1 MDMATLG
8 QLATKAAVNCSTII
22 GRKLLTRHQRNK
34 IATEAAG
41 ILVAGNTERF
51 IEHLNPQQLRRFRE
65 FAESAQFDHL
75 VRQAMISSL
84 ASTTADTRSAIREQL
99 RHGLRHHGEFGE
111 ADLLQATD
119 VLHELVDA
127 AVHAVRLTSAPGALD
142 SGRAVAMA
150 ARVAAAGVLNSEL
163 LNRLKTLDEINQ
175 FAKAVRSATKAG
187 HAKLRMAAHDLNR
200 QVDYAQLYVTPVL
213 RPAAASPLWDS
224 SASETFT
231 LADGMNN
238 AVRFVILGD
247 PGAGKSTLAAKLA
260 HDLAADKIGGLEGQ
274 VPILLVVRAHTQSLR
289 TDHHTL
295 LHYLEAACRRPGN
308 VNPPPDALEYLLL
321 NGRATVIIDG
331 IDELGDS
338 SYRQSFAHLVDG
350 FAHRYPLARVIV
362 TSRAVGYPDAPLDS
376 DLFPTVDIAP
386 FNESQVNQY
395 ANRWFRLD
403 TTLDADQRRQLTEA
417 FMRESEVA
425 RDLRVNPL
433 VLSLLC
439 GLYSTVHYIPRN
451 KPEIYEKCAELLF
464 ETWDRSRGIEVT
476 HRYGAHIRPAVQRL
490 AWRLF
495 TDPQGRQALPR
506 AELIA
511 FLAEYMK
518 TKRFEDPDEAAQAAA
533 DFLDFCAGRAWV
545 LTDVGSDALQP
556 HYGFVH
562 RTFLEFFA
570 ASQLVKHQPDPEVVW
585 GQLEPHLVDSTW
597 DVVGQLA
604 VQILDRH
611 CDDGADRILRLVL
624 ARVDEV
630 PSASLSRLAF
640 AARCMENVAPD
651 NATLRDVVTRVVAL
665 SCAAPAADR
674 RRTQLELF
682 PEDDIPLSA
691 LLAVTAPDNATRIAR
706 AMADAVEHHARVMPL
721 SSSAGLLYDTL
732 LNRPIALNDGT
743 GELIRG
749 LVADDLSQRAVP
761 ESARVWHRLVQR
773 PTADDLAEYGLSILY
788 ELTYVAGA
796 GILPVV
802 AWILTGTVSPSV
814 GRTAAVLG
822 RWDRTL
828 AGYYPQIIT
837 NRDWLS
843 RAALPRNVWEPVLT
857 RFEEAALREMSK
869 HGRAALILLLL
880 PIMRVA
886 RNRRDVDQLEQ
897 LMTAVEGG
905 YHEAAIEIVNS
916 WALPAEA
923 HDFLVEWVRRPRLAG
938 ATPPGSAIR

>member
-8 QLATKAAVNCSTII
+8 PLATKAAVNCSTII
-22 GRKLLTRHQRNK
+22 GRKLLTRYQRNK

-51 IEHLNPQQLRRFRE
+51 IEHLDPQQLRRFRE

-84 ASTTADTRSAIREQL
+84 ASTTDETRSVLREQL
-99 RHGLRHHGEFGE
+99 RHGLRHHGEFAG
-111 ADLLQATD
+111 ADLVQATD

-127 AVHAVRLTSAPGALD
+127 AVHAVRLTAAPGTLD

-163 LNRLKTLDEINQ
+163 LDRLKSLDEIDQ

-200 QVDYAQLYVTPVL
+200 QVDYAQLYVTPGL

-224 SASETFT
+224 STSETFA

-338 SYRQSFAHLVDG
+338 SYRQSFAQLVDG
-350 FAHRYPLARVIV
+350 FAHRYPLARVIA
-362 TSRAVGYPDAPLDS
+362 TSRVVGYPDAPLDS

-386 FNESQVNQY
+386 FNETQVNQY

-403 TTLDADQRRQLTEA
+403 TTLGADQRRQLTEA

-464 ETWDRSRGIEVT
+464 ETWDRSRGIDVT

-495 TDPQGRQALPR
+495 TDPQGRQALRR

-545 LTDVGSDALQP
+545 LTDMGSDALQP

-585 GQLEPHLVDSTW
+585 SQLEPHLLDSTW

-611 CDDGADRILRLVL
+611 CDDGADRVLRLAL

-630 PSASLSRLAF
+630 ASASVSHLSF

-651 NATLRDVVTRVVAL
+651 NTTLRDVVTRVVAR

-674 RRTQLELF
+674 RRIQLEVF
-682 PEDDIPLSA
+682 PEEDIPLSG
-691 LLAVTAPDNATRIAR
+691 LLAVTAPDNAARIAR
-706 AMADAVEHHARVMPL
+706 AIADAVERNARVMPL
-721 SSSAGLLYDTL
+721 SSSAGLLYEML
-732 LNRPIALNDGT
+732 LNQPIALTDGT
-743 GELIRG
+743 GELIKG

-761 ESARVWHRLVQR
+761 ETARMWHRLIQR
-773 PTADDLAEYGLSILY
+773 PTADDLAERGLPILY

-796 GILPVV
+796 AILPVLTRILAETV
-802 AWILTGTVSPSV
+802 APPV
-814 GRTAAVLG
+814 GQTAPALG
-822 RWDRTL
+822 LWDETL
-828 AGYYPQIIT
+828 EAYYPQIIA

-843 RAALPRNVWEPVLT
+843 RAALPQNFWDRELP
-857 RFEEAALREMSK
+857 RFDEAALREMSK
-869 HGRAALILLLL
+869 HSRASLILLLL

-886 RNRRDVDQLEQ
+886 RRRPHVDQLEQ
-897 LMTAVEGG
+897 FMTATEGS
-905 YHEAAIEIVNS
+905 YHEAAIDIVNS

-923 HDFLVEWVRRPRLAG
+923 HDFLVEWVRRPG
-938 ATPPGSAIR
+938 

>member
-8 QLATKAAVNCSTII
+8 QLATKAAINCGTVI

-34 IATEAAG
+34 IASEAAG

-51 IEHLNPQQLRRFRE
+51 IEHLKPQELRGFRE

-84 ASTTADTRSAIREQL
+84 ASTSDDTRSAIREQL
-99 RHGLRHHGEFGE
+99 RHGLRHHGEFTE

-127 AVHAVRLTSAPGALD
+127 AVHAVRQTAAPGTLD
-142 SGRAVAMA
+142 NGRAVAMA
-150 ARVAAAGVLNSEL
+150 ARVAAAGALNSEL
-163 LNRLKTLDEINQ
+163 LNRLKTLDEVNQ

-200 QVDYAQLYVTPVL
+200 QVDYAQLYITPVL
-213 RPAAASPLWDS
+213 RPAAASALWES
-224 SASETFT
+224 STSKTFA

-338 SYRQSFAHLVDG
+338 SYRQSFVQLVDG

-362 TSRAVGYPDAPLDS
+362 TSRVVGYPDASLDS

-386 FNESQVNQY
+386 FNEIQVNQY

-417 FMRESEVA
+417 FMRESEMA

-585 GQLEPHLVDSTW
+585 NQLKPHLLDSTW

-611 CDDGADRILRLVL
+611 CDDGADRVLRLVL
-624 ARVDEV
+624 AHVDEV
-630 PSASLSRLAF
+630 PSASCSHLAF
-640 AARCMENVAPD
+640 AARCMENIAPD
-651 NATLRDVVTRVVAL
+651 NTTLREVVTRVVAQA
-665 SCAAPAADR
+665 CAEPAANR
-674 RRTQLELF
+674 RRMQLELF
-682 PEDDIPLSA
+682 PEIDIPLST
-691 LLAVTAPDNATRIAR
+691 LLAVTAPDNVTRIAR
-706 AMADAVEHHARVMPL
+706 AVADAAEHHARVMPL

-732 LNRPIALNDGT
+732 RNPPIALSDGS
-743 GELIRG
+743 GELIKG
-749 LVADDLSQRAVP
+749 LIAGDLSQRAAP
-761 ESARVWHRLVQR
+761 ETARVWHRLIQL
-773 PTADDLAEYGLSILY
+773 PTADDLAERGLSILY
-788 ELTYVAGA
+788 EVTYVGGVA
-796 GILPVV
+796 ILPV
-802 AWILTGTVSPSV
+802 LTGILAGTVAPSV
-814 GRTAAVLG
+814 GQTAQNAG
-822 RWDRTL
+822 RWSETLEGYYSQIIASRRWLSGTTL
-828 AGYYPQIIT
+828 AP
-837 NRDWLS
+837 S
-843 RAALPRNVWEPVLT
+843 VWEATLH
-857 RFEEAALREMSK
+857 RFDEAALRQMSK
-869 HGRAALILLLL
+869 HGRAAIILLLL
-880 PIMRVA
+880 PIIRVT

-897 LMTAVEGG
+897 FMTAVEGG
-905 YHEAAIEIVNS
+905 YHQAAIDIVNS

-923 HDFLVEWVRRPRLAG
+923 HDFLVEWIRRPRLAG
-938 ATPPGSAIR
+938 ATPPCSVVR

>member
-8 QLATKAAVNCSTII
+8 QLATKAAVNCSTVI

-34 IATEAAG
+34 IATDAAG

-51 IEHLNPQQLRRFRE
+51 IEHLNPRQLRGFRE
-65 FAESAQFDHL
+65 FTESAQFDHL

-84 ASTTADTRSAIREQL
+84 ASTTDDTRSAIREQL

-127 AVHAVRLTSAPGALD
+127 AVHAVRQTAAPGTLD

-163 LNRLKTLDEINQ
+163 LNRLKTLDEVHQ

-213 RPAAASPLWDS
+213 RPAASSVWDS

-238 AVRFVILGD
+238 EVRFVILGD

-260 HDLAADKIGGLEGQ
+260 HDLAADRIGGLEGQ

-338 SYRQSFAHLVDG
+338 SYRQSFAGLVDG

-386 FNESQVNQY
+386 FNETQVNQY

-506 AELIA
+506 TELIA

-585 GQLEPHLVDSTW
+585 GQLEPHLADSTW

-630 PSASLSRLAF
+630 PSASLSHLSF

-682 PEDDIPLSA
+682 PEVDIPLSA

-706 AMADAVEHHARVMPL
+706 AMADAVEHHARVSPL

-732 LNRPIALNDGT
+732 LNKPIALNDGT
-743 GELIRG
+743 GELIKG

-761 ESARVWHRLVQR
+761 ETARVWHRLVQR

-796 GILPVV
+796 GILPVL
-802 AWILTGTVSPSV
+802 AWILTGTVSPPV
-814 GRTAAVLG
+814 GRAAAVFG

-837 NRDWLS
+837 NHDWLL
-843 RAALPRNVWEPVLT
+843 RAVLPRNVWEPVLT

-923 HDFLVEWVRRPRLAG
+923 HDFLVEWVRRPQLTG
-938 ATPPGSAIR
+938 ATPPGSVVR